1 MPALKL
7 EFDEYKRPK
16 NAAAKFLAQFNTFF
30 REYGKVE
37 TRTDM
42 LVVEGREMTRQDAYW
57 LEVTKQI
64 EKLILICK
72 GTDFE
77 DFGKAMVYSFVDSIE
92 KASSRYEK
100 MRRVRQREI
109 EKEQKREE
117 MRRREAQK
125 KQEGSKGEASNNSDS

>member
-42 LVVEGREMTRQDAYW
+42 LVVEGHEMTRQDAYW
-57 LEVTKQI
+57 LEVTKQL
-64 EKLILICK
+64 EVLLRICR

-92 KASSRYEK
+92 KASSRYAK
-100 MRRVRQREI
+100 MQRVRQREI
-109 EKEQKREE
+109 EKEQRREE
-117 MRRREAQK
+117 MKK
-125 KQEGSKGEASNNSDS
+125 KQEGSNSEASSN

>member
-1 MPALKL
+1 MPQLKL

-30 REYGKVE
+30 REYGKAE
-37 TRTDM
+37 TRTDVI
-42 LVVEGREMTRQDAYW
+42 VVEGHEMTRQDAYW

-64 EKLILICK
+64 EVLLRICK

-100 MRRVRQREI
+100 MRKARQREI
-109 EKEQKREE
+109 EKEQRREE
-117 MRRREAQK
+117 MKRREEQK
-125 KQEGSKGEASNNSDS
+125 KQEGSKDEASAN

>member
-42 LVVEGREMTRQDAYW
+42 LVVEGHEMTRQDAYW

-64 EKLILICK
+64 EKLLLICK

-109 EKEQKREE
+109 EKEMK
-117 MRRREAQK
+117 RREAQK
-125 KQEGSKGEASNNSDS
+125 RQEGSKDEASSAGSA

>member
-37 TRTDM
+37 TRTDV
-42 LVVEGREMTRQDAYW
+42 LVVEGHEMTRQDAYW
-57 LEVTKQI
+57 LEVTKQL
-64 EKLILICK
+64 EVLLRICR

-92 KASSRYEK
+92 KASSRYAK
-100 MRRVRQREI
+100 MQRVRQREI
-109 EKEQKREE
+109 EKEQRREE
-117 MRRREAQK
+117 MKRREAQK
-125 KQEGSKGEASNNSDS
+125 QEGSKDEGSNNSDS

>member
-1 MPALKL
+1 MPQLKL

-37 TRTDM
+37 TRTDV
-42 LVVEGREMTRQDAYW
+42 LVVEGHEMTRQDAYW
-57 LEVTKQI
+57 LEVTKQL
-64 EKLILICK
+64 EVLLRICR

-92 KASSRYEK
+92 KASSRYAK
-100 MRRVRQREI
+100 MQRVRQREI
-109 EKEQKREE
+109 EKEQRREE
-117 MRRREAQK
+117 MKK
-125 KQEGSKGEASNNSDS
+125 KQEGGKDEASDNSGS